1 MKRASDAVL
10 MEDDL
15 KRIKTEDGVE
25 YVNLKNTKFIFLLNF
40 LVSNYY

>member
-25 YVNLKNTKFIFLLNF
+25 YVNLKKKQIHVFIK
-40 LVSNYY
+40 YYSE